1 MTIQNSTLNDL
12 QEILALY
19 RTATDYQEIKFP
31 ENQWPVFSQELIE
44 TEIGE
49 NRQWKLMEG
58 NKIACIW
65 AHTFSDP
72 QIWEERN
79 ADPAIYIH
87 RIATNPT
94 LRGRNY
100 VSEVVR
106 WAQNFAKQNEKKF
119 IRLDTCGNNK
129 TLITHYT
136 NCGFDFLGMNRLKD
150 SDGLPSHYINAEVC
164 FFEIKLSSNL

>member
-12 QEILALY
+12 QEILSLY
-19 RTATDYQEIKFP
+19 RTATEYQKIVFP
-31 ENQWPVFSQELIE
+31 ENRWPVFSQELIE

-58 NKIACIW
+58 NKISCIW

-100 VSEVVR
+100 VSEVVS

-119 IRLDTCGNNK
+119 IRLDTCGENK
-129 TLITHYT
+129 KLITHYT
-136 NCGFDFLGMNRLKD
+136 NCGFDFLGMKHLKN
-150 SDGLPSHYINAEVC
+150 SDGLPGHYANAEVC
-164 FFEIKLSSNL
+164 FFEIKL

>member
-1 MTIQNSTLNDL
+1 MIIQNSTLNDL

-19 RTATDYQEIKFP
+19 RTATNYQKIKFP

-49 NRQWKLMEG
+49 NRQWKLMEE

-87 RIATNPT
+87 RIATNPAF
-94 LRGRNY
+94 RGRNY
-100 VSEVVR
+100 VSEVVIWVR
-106 WAQNFAKQNEKKF
+106 NFAKQNEKKF
-119 IRLDTCGNNK
+119 IRLDTCGENK
-129 TLITHYT
+129 KLITHYT
-136 NCGFDFLGMNRLKD
+136 NCGFDFLGMRRLKN
-150 SDGLPSHYINAEVC
+150 SDGLPSHYVNAEVC
-164 FFEIKLSSNL
+164 FFEIKL

>member
-1 MTIQNSTLNDL
+1 MIIQNSTLTDL
-12 QEILALY
+12 QEIFALY
-19 RTATDYQEIKFP
+19 KTATEYQKVKFP
-31 ENQWPVFSQELIE
+31 SNQWPVFSQELIE

-49 NRQWKLMEG
+49 NKQWKLVEE

-94 LRGRNY
+94 FRGRNY
-100 VSEVVR
+100 VSEIVKWSR
-106 WAQNFAKQNEKKF
+106 KFAKQNEKKF
-119 IRLDTCGNNK
+119 IRLDTCGDNK

-136 NCGFDFLGMNRLKD
+136 NCGFEFLGMKRLKNY
-150 SDGLPSHYINAEVC
+150 DGLPSHYFNAEVC
-164 FFEIKLSSNL
+164 FFEIKLND